1 MRILAIVQG
10 EYGNRMVEN
19 FRNHGPDYWAVES
32 WTAPAV
38 LPLIVDYPEDYLPE
52 RLPQA
57 DLLISL
63 HEHQSVAQLVP
74 EVAQMCGARAA
85 IVPIDRTE
93 WLPKGLENQ
102 LRQWL
107 ANIGVEAVFPK
118 PFCSLTETT
127 YNVRQY
133 RVTYDNTLI
142 AEFARYFGQPKLK
155 ITCDEDSRVITGVE
169 VIRDA
174 ACGCAR
180 YVAENLAGTSV
191 DEAEFEGGMLHHHY
205 PCLASM
211 TKDADFGDTLMHVS
225 GNILKEEI
233 NEQIRHLKRVLYVVP
248 GERSE

>member
-19 FRNHGPDYWAVES
+19 FRKHGPAHWTVES

-38 LPLIVDYPEDYLPE
+38 LPPIVDYPEDYLPE
-52 RLPQA
+52 TLPQA

-63 HEHQSVAQLVP
+63 HEHQSVAQLLP
-74 EVAQMCGARAA
+74 DVAQMCGAQAA

-102 LRQWL
+102 LRRWL
-107 ANIGVEAVFPK
+107 ANIGVQTVFPK

-127 YNVRQY
+127 YNVRRY
-133 RVTYDNTLI
+133 RVTYDIPLI
-142 AEFARYFGQPKLK
+142 AEFARHFGRPRL
-155 ITCDEDSRVITGVE
+155 IVTCDEATRVITGVE

-180 YVAENLAGTSV
+180 YVAANIIGMSA
-191 DEAEFEGGMLHHHY
+191 DEVEFEAGMLHHHY
-205 PCLASM
+205 PCLAGM
-211 TKDADFGDTLMHVS
+211 TKDPDFGDTLMHVS
-225 GNILKEEI
+225 GNILKDEI
-233 NEQIRHLKRVLYVVP
+233 GAQVKHLKEVVYVVP
-248 GERSE
+248 GRRSE